1 MPVLY
6 ALTFSAVLASLE
18 WVDMIVPGW
27 KDVWVD
33 EYAFMDPDALE
44 ATGAVAGGKLGLTAA
59 SDPNVGGRMVAGLE
73 W

>member
-1 MPVLY
+1 
-6 ALTFSAVLASLE
+6 
-18 WVDMIVPGW
+18 MIVPGW